1 MITVPIKGL
10 VKTIVEISGPCRRTL
25 SMPMNDGDLGFLS
38 PTSNPRAQPWTGSGN
53 CQAGVQ
59 QGGKLVN
66 QSGKSGK

>member
-1 MITVPIKGL
+1 
-10 VKTIVEISGPCRRTL
+10 
-25 SMPMNDGDLGFLS
+25 MPMNDGDLGFLS

>member
-1 MITVPIKGL
+1 
-10 VKTIVEISGPCRRTL
+10 
-25 SMPMNDGDLGFLS
+25 MNDGDLGFLS

-66 QSGKSGK
+66 QSGKSGKWSMQTFLGVFVQKGATDVLME